1 MSGTPHL
8 PARRLRPASKTLIAG
23 ALGLTTLTA
32 GPTALAAPRFPTA
45 AQVNRAMARSD
56 DYRGTSVGRMA
67 GCFPLI
73 SEEGAQGPAGRSWYC
88 AAQGSPVPAG
98 AAFLEFAIRRAGRTG
113 PWAMVVGEL
122 GAACPPGAAIRQEGL
137 RAMSRR
143 GVTGLFTDKGPF
155 LGDLG
160 EEPSG
165 RAIVACPYLGRLG
178 ANHFQITL
186 RFTFDGTDYRRV
198 GAVTE
203 EVFDSNGNPVP

>member
-1 MSGTPHL
+1 MSETAHL
-8 PARRLRPASKTLIAG
+8 PTRRLRLAPGTLLAG
-23 ALGLTTLTA
+23 ALGLTTMSA
-32 GPTALAAPRFPTA
+32 GPPAMAAPRFPAA

-56 DYRGTSVGRMA
+56 DYRGTTVSRMA

-88 AAQGSPVPAG
+88 AAQGGPLPAG
-98 AAFLEFAIRRAGRTG
+98 AAFLEFAIRRGARSGN
-113 PWAMVVGEL
+113 WAMVVGEL
-122 GAACPPGAAIRQEGL
+122 GAACPSGAAIRQDGL
-137 RAMSRR
+137 RALTRR

-160 EEPSG
+160 EEPGG

>member
-1 MSGTPHL
+1 MSGTTHL
-8 PARRLRPASKTLIAG
+8 PTRRLRLALDTVIAG
-23 ALGLTTLTA
+23 ALGLTALTA
-32 GPTALAAPRFPTA
+32 GQPAPAAPRFPTA

-56 DYRGTSVGRMA
+56 DFRGTSVGRMA

-88 AAQGSPVPAG
+88 AAQGAPLPAG
-98 AAFLEFAIRRAGRTG
+98 AAFLEFAIRRAARSGN
-113 PWAMVVGEL
+113 WVMVVGEL
-122 GAACPPGAAIRQEGL
+122 GAACPSGAAIRQDGL
-137 RAMSRR
+137 RALTRR

-160 EEPSG
+160 LEPSG
-165 RAIVACPYLGRLG
+165 QAIVACPYLGRLG

-186 RFTFDGTDYRRV
+186 RFTFDGTGYHRV

-203 EVFDSNGNPVP
+203 EVFDINGNPVP